1 VTTRILIVDDHQV
14 MREGLRALLEHPPQS
29 TVIGDARNG
38 REAVVLARQLQP
50 DVVIL
55 DIAMPELNGIEATR
69 KILAQSADLKV
80 IALSMHKDRSYVSGM
95 LEAGASGYVPKESAF
110 EEIAAAIDTV
120 LKGQIY
126 LGASITGIVID
137 DYINLVARQS
147 SAEASPLT
155 DREREVLQLLAE
167 GRKTAEIATTLNVSV
182 KTVET
187 HRRQIMLKLDLHSV
201 AELTKYAI
209 RTGLTSLDE

>member
-1 VTTRILIVDDHQV
+1 MTTRILIVDDHQV

>member
-1 VTTRILIVDDHQV
+1 MTARILIVDDHQV
-14 MREGLRALLEHPPQS
+14 LRDGLRALLERPPQS
-29 TVIGDARNG
+29 TVIGDASNG
-38 REAVVLARQLQP
+38 REAIALARELDP

-69 KILAQSADLKV
+69 KMLAENPDLKV
-80 IALSMHKDRSYVSGM
+80 IALSMHKDRSYVAGM
-95 LEAGASGYVPKESAF
+95 LEAGASGYIPKESAF
-110 EEIAAAIDTV
+110 EEIAVAITTV

-126 LGASITGIVID
+126 LGATITGIVID
-137 DYINLVARQS
+137 DYRNLVAHQS
-147 SAEASPLT
+147 PAKSSPLT

-167 GRKTAEIATTLNVSV
+167 GGKTGEIAQTLHVSV

-209 RTGLTSLDE
+209 RQGLTSLDN